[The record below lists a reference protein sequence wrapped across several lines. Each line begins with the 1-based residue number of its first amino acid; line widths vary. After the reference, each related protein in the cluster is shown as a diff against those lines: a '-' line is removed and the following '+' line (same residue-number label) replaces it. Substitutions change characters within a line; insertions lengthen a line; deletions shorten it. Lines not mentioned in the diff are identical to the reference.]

1 MFPVSMDSPTNFS
14 RKQEKWN
21 DHTDSKL
28 ILSAGSCV
36 AGSSLGQSCESVFTI
51 SVFSIFFIFFVFVI
65 SSGLC
70 EFFNLPSPSPFSPP
84 YSHSVYFA
92 FSLRRRLYHRLPRP
106 LRLGVRLGLRR
117 RLYHHLPRRLSPV
130 SVRVPC
136 PVSVTVSVP
145 CPPRSLS
152 PLHRRPSPVSV

>member
-1 MFPVSMDSPTNFS
+1 MVINVTEYSIKTLPCFLKNARSAICTLERSW
-14 RKQEKWN
+14 RKSLQQEKWN

-36 AGSSLGQSCESVFTI
+36 AGSSLRQSCESVFTI

-84 YSHSVYFA
+84 YLHSVYFA
-92 FSLRRRLYHRLPRP
+92 FSLRRRLYHRLPSR
-106 LRLGVRLGLRR
+106 
-117 RLYHHLPRRLSPV
+117 
-130 SVRVPC
+130 
-136 PVSVTVSVP
+136 
-145 CPPRSLS
+145 
-152 PLHRRPSPVSV
+152 LHRGLFPSFPGI